1 MYSGTAHFS
10 HNCGTKFFIA
20 YNMFHTKLTKKPDIP
35 NYASFHKLSY
45 GIWVSISQIMSSR
58 SKMQCSTQPFFQLTT
73 VHHEKVTPPPLCNDR
88 TTSAAAIHSYPLPIY
103 HMYTMG
109 ASISPHVSVSAH
121 IPLHQQPAPTEF
133 SSMMCDFHPIIIP
146 YRILMGNN
154 TNNPLH
160 TAYINYNG
168 AVIDGITFSRIG

>member
-1 MYSGTAHFS
+1 ML
-10 HNCGTKFFIA
+10 
-20 YNMFHTKLTKKPDIP
+20 HTKLTKKPKIP
-35 NYASFHKLSY
+35 NYASLHKLSY
-45 GIWVSISQIMSSR
+45 GIRVSISQSKSSP
-58 SKMQCSTQPFFQLTT
+58 SKMQCSVTAIFSLTT
-73 VHHEKVTPPPLCNDR
+73 VNHEKITPPPLCNDR
-88 TTSAAAIHSYPLPIY
+88 TSSAAAIHSHPLPIY

-121 IPLHQQPAPTEF
+121 ISLHQQPAPTEF
-133 SSMMCDFHPIIIP
+133 SSMMCDFPPNFIP

-168 AVIDGITFSRIG
+168 AVIDGITCSRVG

>member
-20 YNMFHTKLTKKPDIP
+20 YIMLHTKLTKKPKIP
-35 NYASFHKLSY
+35 NYASLHKLSY
-45 GIWVSISQIMSSR
+45 GIRVSISQSKSSP
-58 SKMQCSTQPFFQLTT
+58 SKMQCSVTAIFSLTT
-73 VHHEKVTPPPLCNDR
+73 VNHEKITPPPLCNDR
-88 TTSAAAIHSYPLPIY
+88 TSSAAAIHSHPIPIY

-133 SSMMCDFHPIIIP
+133 SSMMCDFPPNFIP

-168 AVIDGITFSRIG
+168 AVIDGITCSRVG